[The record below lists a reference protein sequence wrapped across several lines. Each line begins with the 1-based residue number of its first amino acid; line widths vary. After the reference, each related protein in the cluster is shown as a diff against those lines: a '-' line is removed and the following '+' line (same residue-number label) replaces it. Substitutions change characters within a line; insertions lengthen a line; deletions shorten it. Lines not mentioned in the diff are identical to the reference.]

1 MLKYKHMN
9 LDSILLFFTTGAFD
23 PTHPTLGQVLAA
35 NLGLVFALLFFF
47 ITFEIGRYLVG
58 IKIFG
63 KQKAYKAIIPV
74 YGLMQLFYAINL
86 KSWLALICYLPIV
99 GLVPFAI
106 FSFLLP
112 KAFATPTF
120 IQILTLLFPW
130 LGFNLIGFD
139 KKYEFQYQK
148 GKNVAFKNEFRTV
161 MPEELSPAVTGDSAT
176 SAQNGTLL
184 ANASMI
190 SRAASAAAEQT
201 RVMLEQQEQAA
212 QLEAMQKKQA
222 EEAAK
227 KAEKHK
233 AEEFKYDIF
242 DSNSKEEKESSV
254 LDFEF
259 RMVNGRF
266 QSAGLQPIP
275 AQPAQPAQTNSV
287 QPIQPAQPA
296 QPVQPNSAQP
306 AQPSSTNLLAIA
318 LAFAVSLIFAQN
330 ANTSNEL
337 TQVLNAKISPVI
349 SISAP
354 DEVRVSLEPTQLG
367 KFESQ
372 EVKVNIF
379 TNAISGYELYFSSY
393 DEDTNLKHVNNAITR
408 TIPSSFSGELTP
420 ATMANNTWG
429 YSLNNT
435 SFKAVPKHSIQA
447 KLKDLKTYPSGAD
460 LVQSVYLGVKANSE
474 IPSGVYTKRLVFTAL
489 AHENPNN
496 FFSIFRMQDMTSALC
511 DTATTPVRTATTFD
525 TDGSHHGDP
534 NYVPTVTLTDTRD
547 NNTYTVSKLADGK
560 CWMTQNLRIAGKT
573 ITPAD
578 SNVTTS
584 YTIPASSPSGFIAHD
599 TSNAYVDS
607 DGGLYNW
614 YTATAGTGTQSMSS
628 GNTTNSI
635 CPKGWRLPTG
645 GSSGEFQTLYNN
657 YNSLSALRSSPV
669 NLTLSGDVGNSTP
682 YGRGSYGRYWSST
695 AHSSGNAYLIYLAA
709 SNVYPAYNIGTY
721 FGFSVRCVADD
732 KLTFDSIANMQDMT
746 PELCANTKEHQT
758 KTLRDIRDDNTYT
771 VAKLKDGRCW
781 MTQSLRIAGKT
792 LTSADSDVTSNYTI
806 PASSGSG
813 FGTYDTSSVYVDSGG
828 GLYTW
833 YAATAGTG
841 TKALSTQ
848 GQNTTVS
855 ICPKGWR
862 LPTGGNGGEFEA
874 LNNRYSSISDLMA
887 NANFALS
894 GFLGGGSRADQ
905 GSGGF
910 YWSST
915 VNSSDYAYYLYL
927 NTSNAYP
934 AHYSHKYNGFSV
946 RCIAR

>member
-47 ITFEIGRYLVG
+47 ITLEIGRYLVG

-112 KAFATPTF
+112 KAFATPTS

-130 LGFNLIGFD
+130 LGFNLIGLD

-161 MPEELSPAVTGDSAT
+161 MPEELSPAVAGDSAA

-266 QSAGLQPIP
+266 QSAGLQSTPAQPNPTQPTRP
-275 AQPAQPAQTNSV
+275 AQPAQPS
-287 QPIQPAQPA
+287 P
-296 QPVQPNSAQP
+296 
-306 AQPSSTNLLAIA
+306 TNLLAIA

-330 ANTSNEL
+330 ANASNEL

-393 DEDTNLKHVNNAITR
+393 DEDTNLKHVNNAVTR
-408 TIPSSFSGELTP
+408 TIPSSFSGELAP

-534 NYVPTVTLTDTRD
+534 N
-547 NNTYTVSKLADGK
+547 
-560 CWMTQNLRIAGKT
+560 
-573 ITPAD
+573 
-578 SNVTTS
+578 
-584 YTIPASSPSGFIAHD
+584 
-599 TSNAYVDS
+599 
-607 DGGLYNW
+607 
-614 YTATAGTGTQSMSS
+614 
-628 GNTTNSI
+628 
-635 CPKGWRLPTG
+635 
-645 GSSGEFQTLYNN
+645 
-657 YNSLSALRSSPV
+657 
-669 NLTLSGDVGNSTP
+669 
-682 YGRGSYGRYWSST
+682 
-695 AHSSGNAYLIYLAA
+695 
-709 SNVYPAYNIGTY
+709 
-721 FGFSVRCVADD
+721 
-732 KLTFDSIANMQDMT
+732 
-746 PELCANTKEHQT
+746 
-758 KTLRDIRDDNTYT
+758 
-771 VAKLKDGRCW
+771 
-781 MTQSLRIAGKT
+781 
-792 LTSADSDVTSNYTI
+792 
-806 PASSGSG
+806 
-813 FGTYDTSSVYVDSGG
+813 
-828 GLYTW
+828 
-833 YAATAGTG
+833 
-841 TKALSTQ
+841 
-848 GQNTTVS
+848 
-855 ICPKGWR
+855 
-862 LPTGGNGGEFEA
+862 
-874 LNNRYSSISDLMA
+874 
-887 NANFALS
+887 
-894 GFLGGGSRADQ
+894 
-905 GSGGF
+905 
-910 YWSST
+910 
-915 VNSSDYAYYLYL
+915 
-927 NTSNAYP
+927 
-934 AHYSHKYNGFSV
+934 
-946 RCIAR
+946 

>member
-1 MLKYKHMN
+1 MN

-47 ITFEIGRYLVG
+47 ITLEIGRYLVG

-112 KAFATPTF
+112 KAFATPTS

-130 LGFNLIGFD
+130 LGFNLIGLD

-161 MPEELSPAVTGDSAT
+161 MPEELSLAVAGDSAA

-266 QSAGLQPIP
+266 QSAGLQPTP
-275 AQPAQPAQTNSV
+275 V

-296 QPVQPNSAQP
+296 QPAQPNSAQP

-330 ANTSNEL
+330 ANASNEL

-435 SFKAVPKHSIQA
+435 SFKAVPKYSIQA

-813 FGTYDTSSVYVDSGG
+813 FGTYDTSSVYVDSDG

-887 NANFALS
+887 NANFVLS

>member
-47 ITFEIGRYLVG
+47 ITLEIGRYLVG

-112 KAFATPTF
+112 KAFAAPTS

-330 ANTSNEL
+330 ANASNEL

-813 FGTYDTSSVYVDSGG
+813 FGTYDTSSVYVDSDG

-887 NANFALS
+887 NANFVLS

>member
-47 ITFEIGRYLVG
+47 ITLEIGRYLVG

-99 GLVPFAI
+99 GLIPFAI

-112 KAFATPTF
+112 KAFATPTS

-130 LGFNLIGFD
+130 LGFNLIGLD

-161 MPEELSPAVTGDSAT
+161 MPEELSLAVAGDSAA

-266 QSAGLQPIP
+266 QSAGLQPTP
-275 AQPAQPAQTNSV
+275 V

-296 QPVQPNSAQP
+296 QPAQPNSAQP
-306 AQPSSTNLLAIA
+306 AQPSPTNLLAIA

-330 ANTSNEL
+330 ANASNEL

-435 SFKAVPKHSIQA
+435 SFKAVPKYSIQA
-447 KLKDLKTYPSGAD
+447 KLKYRKTYPSGAD

-474 IPSGVYTKRLVFTAL
+474 IPAGGDTKRLVFTAL

-813 FGTYDTSSVYVDSGG
+813 FGTYDTSSVYVDSDG

-887 NANFALS
+887 NANFVLS

>member
-23 PTHPTLGQVLAA
+23 PTHPTLGQVLVA

-99 GLVPFAI
+99 GLIPFAI

-112 KAFATPTF
+112 KAFAAPTS

-130 LGFNLIGFD
+130 LGFNLIGLD

-266 QSAGLQPIP
+266 QSAGLQPTP
-275 AQPAQPAQTNSV
+275 V

-296 QPVQPNSAQP
+296 QPAQPNSAQP
-306 AQPSSTNLLAIA
+306 AQPSPTNLLAIA

-330 ANTSNEL
+330 ANASNEL

-474 IPSGVYTKRLVFTAL
+474 IPSGVYTKRLIFTAL

-771 VAKLKDGRCW
+771 VTKLKDGRCW

-813 FGTYDTSSVYVDSGG
+813 FGTYDTSSVYVDSDG

-887 NANFALS
+887 NANFVLS

-934 AHYSHKYNGFSV
+934 AHYSHKYNGFSI

>member
-23 PTHPTLGQVLAA
+23 PTHPTLGQVLVA

-99 GLVPFAI
+99 GLIPFAI

-112 KAFATPTF
+112 KAFAAPTS

-130 LGFNLIGFD
+130 LGFNLIGLD

-266 QSAGLQPIP
+266 QSAGLQPTP
-275 AQPAQPAQTNSV
+275 V

-296 QPVQPNSAQP
+296 QPAQPNSAQP
-306 AQPSSTNLLAIA
+306 AQPSPTNLLAIA

-330 ANTSNEL
+330 ANASNEL

-813 FGTYDTSSVYVDSGG
+813 FGTYDTSSVYVDSDG

>member
-99 GLVPFAI
+99 GLIPFAI

-112 KAFATPTF
+112 KAFAAPTS

-130 LGFNLIGFD
+130 LGFNLIGLD

-161 MPEELSPAVTGDSAT
+161 MPEELSPVVTGDSAT

-330 ANTSNEL
+330 ANASNEL

-813 FGTYDTSSVYVDSGG
+813 FGTYDTSSVYVDSDG

-887 NANFALS
+887 NANFVLS

>member
-99 GLVPFAI
+99 GLIPFAI

-112 KAFATPTF
+112 KAFATPTS

-130 LGFNLIGFD
+130 LGFNLIGLD

-266 QSAGLQPIP
+266 QSAGLQPTP
-275 AQPAQPAQTNSV
+275 V

-296 QPVQPNSAQP
+296 QPNSAQP
-306 AQPSSTNLLAIA
+306 AQPSPTNLLAIA

-330 ANTSNEL
+330 ANASNEL

-813 FGTYDTSSVYVDSGG
+813 FGTYDTSSVYVDSDG

>member
-47 ITFEIGRYLVG
+47 ITLEIGRYLVG

-99 GLVPFAI
+99 GLIPFAI

-112 KAFATPTF
+112 KAFATPTS

-130 LGFNLIGFD
+130 LGFNLIGLD

-161 MPEELSPAVTGDSAT
+161 MPEELSLAVAGDSAA

-266 QSAGLQPIP
+266 QSAGLQPTP
-275 AQPAQPAQTNSV
+275 V

-330 ANTSNEL
+330 ANASNEL

-435 SFKAVPKHSIQA
+435 SFKAVPKHSIQV

-489 AHENPNN
+489 AHEKPNN

-511 DTATTPVRTATTFD
+511 DAATTPVRTATTFD

-547 NNTYTVSKLADGK
+547 NSTYTVSKLADGK

-813 FGTYDTSSVYVDSGG
+813 FGTYDTSSVYVDSDG

-887 NANFALS
+887 NANFVLS

-915 VNSSDYAYYLYL
+915 AHSSDYAYYLYL

>member
-99 GLVPFAI
+99 GLIPFAI

-112 KAFATPTF
+112 KAFATPIS

-330 ANTSNEL
+330 ANASNEL

-813 FGTYDTSSVYVDSGG
+813 FGTYDTSSVYVDSDG

-887 NANFALS
+887 NANFVLS

>member
-23 PTHPTLGQVLAA
+23 PTHPTLGQVLVA

-47 ITFEIGRYLVG
+47 ITLEIGRYLVG

-99 GLVPFAI
+99 GLIPFAI

-112 KAFATPTF
+112 KAFATPTS

-130 LGFNLIGFD
+130 LGFNLIGLD

-330 ANTSNEL
+330 ANASNEL

-393 DEDTNLKHVNNAITR
+393 DEDTNLKHVNNAVTR

-758 KTLRDIRDDNTYT
+758 KTLRDIRNDNTYT

-813 FGTYDTSSVYVDSGG
+813 FGTYDTSSVYVDSDG

-887 NANFALS
+887 NANFVLS

>member
-99 GLVPFAI
+99 GLIPFAI

-112 KAFATPTF
+112 KAFATPIS

-275 AQPAQPAQTNSV
+275 AQP
-287 QPIQPAQPA
+287 IQPAQPA

-330 ANTSNEL
+330 ANASNEL

-709 SNVYPAYNIGTY
+709 SNVYPAYSIGTY

-771 VAKLKDGRCW
+771 VTKLKDGRCW

-813 FGTYDTSSVYVDSGG
+813 FGTYDTSSVYVDSDG

-833 YAATAGTG
+833 YTATAGTG

-874 LNNRYSSISDLMA
+874 LNNRYSSISDLMV
-887 NANFALS
+887 NANFVLS

>member
-47 ITFEIGRYLVG
+47 ITLEIGRYLVG

-99 GLVPFAI
+99 GLIPFAI

-112 KAFATPTF
+112 KAFATPTS

-130 LGFNLIGFD
+130 LGFNLIGLD

-161 MPEELSPAVTGDSAT
+161 MPEELSLAVAGDSAA

-266 QSAGLQPIP
+266 QSAGLQPTP
-275 AQPAQPAQTNSV
+275 V

-296 QPVQPNSAQP
+296 QPAQPNSAQP
-306 AQPSSTNLLAIA
+306 AQPSPTNLLAIA

-330 ANTSNEL
+330 ANASNEL

-435 SFKAVPKHSIQA
+435 SFKAVPKYSIQA
-447 KLKDLKTYPSGAD
+447 KLKYRKTYPSGAD

-813 FGTYDTSSVYVDSGG
+813 FGTYDTSSVYVDSDG

-887 NANFALS
+887 NANFVLS

>member
-35 NLGLVFALLFFF
+35 NLGLVFTLLFFF
-47 ITFEIGRYLVG
+47 IAFEIGRYLIG

-74 YGLMQLFYAINL
+74 YGLMQLFHAINL

-99 GLVPFAI
+99 GLVPFAM

-112 KAFATPTF
+112 KAFAAPTS

-161 MPEELSPAVTGDSAT
+161 MPEELSLAVAGDSAA

-266 QSAGLQPIP
+266 QSAGLQPTP
-275 AQPAQPAQTNSV
+275 V

-306 AQPSSTNLLAIA
+306 AQPSPTNLLVIA
-318 LAFAVSLIFAQN
+318 LTFAVSLIFAQN
-330 ANTSNEL
+330 ANASNEL

-420 ATMANNTWG
+420 STMANNTWG

-792 LTSADSDVTSNYTI
+792 LTSVDSDVTSNYTI

-813 FGTYDTSSVYVDSGG
+813 FGTYDTSSVYVDSDG

-887 NANFALS
+887 NANFVLS